1 MGNIG
6 ASYKYCR
13 KSPCEAKREFFE
25 PSSSLGLTFF
35 RKIYFFEN
43 FDVFVLAYGFDGV
56 FVDAFVY
63 KNFCDSFIVFRQLTF
78 FMSVVCGL
86 TNFCSLREHRL
97 LLWLLDVY

>member
-25 PSSSLGLTFF
+25 PSSSLGLTFLGKF
-35 RKIYFFEN
+35 SFSEN
-43 FDVFVLAYGFDGV
+43 FDVFVLASGFDGM

-63 KNFCDSFIVFRQLTF
+63 KKFCDSFSAFRQLTF
-78 FMSVVCGL
+78 FMSVVFGF

-97 LLWLLDVY
+97 L